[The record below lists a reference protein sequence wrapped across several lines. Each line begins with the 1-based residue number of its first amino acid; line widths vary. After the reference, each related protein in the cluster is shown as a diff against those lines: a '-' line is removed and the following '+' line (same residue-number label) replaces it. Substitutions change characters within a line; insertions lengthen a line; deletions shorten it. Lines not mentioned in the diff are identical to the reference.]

1 MTQEHPSKLSFSI
14 EESVWLNK
22 GQEVKEVLSMSLEP
36 EITIEEH
43 NQHVYIKGGLRLV
56 GEYVAVSRA
65 DSELD
70 PEQPLEE
77 QISYRSVEEFQ
88 LTEEG
93 QGEIKHFFPID
104 VTIPIS
110 RIQNLDDVFV
120 EVESFDYDLPEKSCI
135 QLTADVGISGM
146 ATHQEE
152 EVREEDEELEIE
164 PEAIS
169 ENSLEDTSFSFE
181 ARKVEEKEM
190 PDPISPPV
198 FEKEEAQVEEE
209 EEEEEEAPVAKKIEP
224 ELKPVEERKPLEY
237 LYKEKNTPV
246 ANKEEQPVQEV
257 SQEPDAQNNPSFQK
271 EQSTPE
277 EPVVQIK
284 PIEEEALV
292 VEVEPELEYARSSP
306 AAIIEE
312 EELVEDVHVEE
323 ECEVE
328 VEEKTRKEENA
339 LYLTKML
346 TKGEERFSKWKMC
359 IIQENESLD
368 SIAER
373 YDIPTSTLIRFNRLK
388 EEQVEEG
395 QILYIPVSNQ
405 P

>member
-65 DSELD
+65 ESELD

-164 PEAIS
+164 PEAIPD
-169 ENSLEDTSFSFE
+169 NSLEDTSFSFE
-181 ARKVEEKEM
+181 ARKVEEKEI
-190 PDPISPPV
+190 PAPISPPV
-198 FEKEEAQVEEE
+198 FEKEEAQA
-209 EEEEEEAPVAKKIEP
+209 EEEAPTAKKLEP
-224 ELKPVEERKPLEY
+224 ELQPVEERKPLEY
-237 LYKEKNTPV
+237 LYKEKKTPV
-246 ANKEEQPVQEV
+246 AKKEEQFVQEEN
-257 SQEPDAQNNPSFQK
+257 QEREPHAQNEPSSQQEDTTEK
-271 EQSTPE
+271 
-277 EPVVQIK
+277 EPVVQIH
-284 PIEEEALV
+284 PTEEEAQV

-312 EELVEDVHVEE
+312 EELVDEVLAEE
-323 ECEVE
+323 EYEEE

-405 P
+405 S